1 MVGLGEE
8 GGEWW
13 LVHRNSCTS
22 SAALWLRF
30 LSGEPSCRLVGCFGC
45 ALLGIFCR
53 SLGRRAA
60 LFSDFVE
67 SSIWECW
74 RCRGPSPVRPPWAV
88 QRRGRQAGPAEQPS
102 GSSAQRS
109 RACFPGMGPSF
120 QGLSGRN
127 GLSSSSLWGFAQG
140 WPGGG
145 GTGERVSRG
154 LGPLGVSPEH
164 AVLGAGLQ
172 GPGLSSPLAETGWLS
187 PCPASRRDCFSES
200 QRL

>member
-1 MVGLGEE
+1 MHCWVFSVGAWVGERLSSQTLWRAASGNA
-8 GGEWW
+8 GG
-13 LVHRNSCTS
+13 
-22 SAALWLRF
+22 AGGPA
-30 LSGEPSCRLVGCFGC
+30 LSG
-45 ALLGIFCR
+45 
-53 SLGRRAA
+53 
-60 LFSDFVE
+60 
-67 SSIWECW
+67 
-74 RCRGPSPVRPPWAV
+74 PPWAV
-88 QRRGRQAGPAEQPS
+88 QRRGRRAGPAEQPS